1 MEKLDTYFKQA
12 FPNQLRLLSF
22 QRPNRV
28 VSKRIMNDPNVLFF
42 GGKEWERVEE
52 DLGNVPES
60 DRLAFVL
67 CLFMI
72 TISDQN
78 LYCYFKD
85 AYSVWR
91 NHTQFPKFGWS
102 GFGPHLEDPMKILI
116 VPEDKG
122 LIDVEGNEK
131 LIKEFAE
138 MFYSQADMVADRYGI
153 EVTGREFFEAM
164 TNDPDYTLAEGKLV
178 DGVRRKLNSVIL
190 KENKRSYLK

>member
-1 MEKLDTYFKQA
+1 MKKLDTYFKQT

-28 VSKRIMNDPNVLFF
+28 VNTRIMNDPNVLFF
-42 GGKEWERVEE
+42 GGREWERVEE

-91 NHTQFPKFGWS
+91 KHTQFPKFGWS

-122 LIDVEGNEK
+122 LIDAGGNEK

-153 EVTGREFFEAM
+153 EVTGREFFEAL

-178 DGVRRKLNSVIL
+178 AGMRRKLNSVIL
-190 KENKRSYLK
+190 KENKLSYLR